1 MREKERE
8 RDRKSG
14 IRRWGKGNRMKKNEL
29 KKRKFRHCERGRV
42 QIRGKEKRMRVRYIC
57 KERKRKGRD

>member
-1 MREKERE
+1 M
-8 RDRKSG
+8 
-14 IRRWGKGNRMKKNEL
+14 NKNEL

>member
-14 IRRWGKGNRMKKNEL
+14 IRRWRKGNRMKKNEL
-29 KKRKFRHCERGRV
+29 KKRKFRQRERRRV
-42 QIRGKEKRMRVRYIC
+42 
-57 KERKRKGRD
+57 